1 MYKPVSKKTESKVS
15 CKYELASIVSKRAR
29 QMVDFDECN
38 EEYKPV
44 LQALEEFEND
54 DLKKREEN

>member
-1 MYKPVSKKTESKVS
+1 MYKPVSKKAESKVS
-15 CKYELASIVSKRAR
+15 CKYELASIISKRAR